1 MVRCDCVPGTQFES
15 SGDHIGF
22 VTNHGL
28 EFCDRVSPLHQRRHS
43 HLDGGD
49 GNCVSSRQIVTS
61 DRHRPRDGAGRRD
74 ALQIFD
80 IRSLR
85 TSPAGS
91 PFGDDFQGARN
102 PPFLRRRQR
111 SDPLRHPD
119 AHSFAIDISAGDSI
133 EISVILQRE
142 PRPLGRKRATC
153 TTGTAR
159 GGGKLSRSGLFPP
172 IALDLVLDGLP
183 SLSELRPACSTAEMW
198 TNTSLPPPPACGLN
212 EPITLGRVEPFP
224 GTCSHYSLRHWTAHD
239 RDTVQARQ
247 ASQLVLGL
255 ASSAP
260 TARS

>member
-1 MVRCDCVPGTQFES
+1 MTACQARSSKS

-28 EFCDRVSPLHQRRHS
+28 EFCDRVSRLHQRRHS

-91 PFGDDFQGARN
+91 PFGDDSQGARN

-159 GGGKLSRSGLFPP
+159 GGGKLSRSRRRPGHLTLSLTGDSFPR
-172 IALDLVLDGLP
+172 L
-183 SLSELRPACSTAEMW
+183 LSIS
-198 TNTSLPPPPACGLN
+198 
-212 EPITLGRVEPFP
+212 
-224 GTCSHYSLRHWTAHD
+224 YSMVCPH
-239 RDTVQARQ
+239 
-247 ASQLVLGL
+247 
-255 ASSAP
+255 
-260 TARS
+260 

>member
-1 MVRCDCVPGTQFES
+1 MGCLLHVAAGSNPASQGLLRLVRWDCLPGTQFES
-15 SGDHIGF
+15 SRLHIGF

-28 EFCDRVSPLHQRRHS
+28 EFCDRVSRLHQRRHS

-91 PFGDDFQGARN
+91 PFGDNSQGARN
-102 PPFLRRRQR
+102 PSFLRRRQR

-153 TTGTAR
+153 TTGTTR
-159 GGGKLSRSGLFPP
+159 GGGPGLSLIERTQAGLLNGRNVYEHVPTTTP
-172 IALDLVLDGLP
+172 RLW
-183 SLSELRPACSTAEMW
+183 AE
-198 TNTSLPPPPACGLN
+198 
-212 EPITLGRVEPFP
+212 
-224 GTCSHYSLRHWTAHD
+224 
-239 RDTVQARQ
+239 
-247 ASQLVLGL
+247 
-255 ASSAP
+255 
-260 TARS
+260 

>member
-1 MVRCDCVPGTQFES
+1 MRLKGAERSWVACCMAAGSNPASQGLLRLVRWDCLPGTQFES
-15 SGDHIGF
+15 SRLHIGF

-28 EFCDRVSPLHQRRHS
+28 EFCDRVSRLHQRRHS

-91 PFGDDFQGARN
+91 PFGDDSQGARN
-102 PPFLRRRQR
+102 PSFLRRRQR
-111 SDPLRHPD
+111 FDPLRHPD

-153 TTGTAR
+153 TTGTTR
-159 GGGKLSRSGLFPP
+159 GGGKLSRSRRRTGHLTLSLTGDSFP
-172 IALDLVLDGLP
+172 DCSRSRTDGL
-183 SLSELRPACSTAEMW
+183 SLIERTQAGLLNGRNVDEHVPTTTPRLWAE
-198 TNTSLPPPPACGLN
+198 
-212 EPITLGRVEPFP
+212 
-224 GTCSHYSLRHWTAHD
+224 
-239 RDTVQARQ
+239 
-247 ASQLVLGL
+247 
-255 ASSAP
+255 
-260 TARS
+260 